1 MNESP
6 PVLPTFATTQ
16 VGSWPRSEP
25 LLAALREKRHGRLS
39 ESAFSALA
47 DEEIR
52 RCVTRQLD
60 AGLDMVVDG
69 ELRRDNFYSFLTD
82 KVEGTRLM
90 SLAEMLDTVEDKAAF
105 EEMLTTLDAPAYA
118 IRNPTCVGPLR
129 RREPLVADDLRFLRT
144 LTDRPAKVTLPGPYL
159 LTRAMWVTAHTREA
173 YADKAAMA
181 ADVVDLLRQELTELA
196 ELSKAGP
203 VFVQFD
209 EPVLTEVALSANQ
222 NKRTF
227 MCATLATRSD
237 PAAELAYA
245 VELFNRVVDG
255 LPPTLRTG
263 LHVCRGNWSR
273 REDVLITGDYV
284 PLIPAFAAMR
294 ATQFVLEYAT
304 PRAGEL
310 AVAGR
315 ALGQSEIGLGCVNPR
330 TATAEDPV
338 DIIARAEEA
347 LQWWRPAQVF
357 LNPDCGF
364 GCFSS
369 RCVNDE
375 ETATAKLQSITRA
388 ARTLRD
394 RHG

>member
-1 MNESP
+1 MTTAALLP
-6 PVLPTFATTQ
+6 PFATTQ
-16 VGSWPRSEP
+16 VGSWPRSET
-25 LLAALREKRHGRLS
+25 LLAALREKRHGRLNQS
-39 ESAFSALA
+39 GFDSLA
-47 DEEIR
+47 DAEIR
-52 RCVTRQLD
+52 RCVQLQLD
-60 AGLDMVVDG
+60 AGMDIIVDG

-82 KVEGTRLM
+82 KVDGTRLM

-118 IRNPTCVGPLR
+118 IRNPTCIGPLR
-129 RREPLVADDLRFLRT
+129 RRSPLVADDLRFLRS
-144 LTDRPAKVTLPGPYL
+144 LTGLPVKVTLPGPYL
-159 LTRAMWVTAHTREA
+159 LTRAMWVTAHTRNA
-173 YADKAAMA
+173 YPDKTAMGDA
-181 ADVVDLLRQELTELA
+181 VVALLRDELA
-196 ELSKAGP
+196 DLAEAGSC
-203 VFVQFD
+203 FVQFD
-209 EPVLTEVALSANQ
+209 EPVLTEVALSTNR

-237 PAAELAYA
+237 PSAELAYA
-245 VELFNRVVDG
+245 VSLFNRVVADAS
-255 LPPTLRTG
+255 PRLRTG

-273 REDVLITGDYV
+273 REDVLLTGDYV
-284 PLIPAFAAMR
+284 PLADTFAAMR
-294 ATQFVLEYAT
+294 ADQFVLEYAT

-315 ALGQSEIGLGCVNPR
+315 HLSHAELGLGCLNPR
-330 TATAEDPV
+330 TAEVEAPD

-347 LQWWRPAQVF
+347 LAWWSPSQIF

-375 ETATAKLQSITRA
+375 TTATAKLHALTAA
-388 ARTLRD
+388 ARQLRD